1 VLEYWNTGILRMSHH
16 STTPPLHF
24 HMNLNKICV
33 IGVGGV
39 GGYFG
44 GRMAYGIARDKAS
57 TRKIFFIARGEHLA
71 HIQNNGLILNTSEKQ
86 GMICKPALA
95 TDDINEIPIPDLYL
109 ICVKSYDLNGVVS
122 AISKR
127 VERDTIIIPL
137 LNGVDIYERIRKI
150 LTKGIVLP
158 ACVYVGTHIEK
169 PGVVTQ
175 KGGDGLILCGKDP
188 EFPAFDPQETI
199 ELFKQLKIN
208 FTWKDDSY
216 PDIWGKYVF
225 IAAFGL
231 VTAYSGKTLGEVMV
245 DQEAKALVRKIME
258 EIVAIANKKDIKFPE
273 NIIEASIDKANNFP
287 YEIKTSYQRDVETP
301 GRKNEG
307 DLFGGA
313 ILRMGQELDVQT
325 PTTQYIFSEI
335 QKKSH

>member
-1 VLEYWNTGILRMSHH
+1 
-16 STTPPLHF
+16 
-24 HMNLNKICV
+24 
-33 IGVGGV
+33 
-39 GGYFG
+39 
-44 GRMAYGIARDKAS
+44 
-57 TRKIFFIARGEHLA
+57 
-71 HIQNNGLILNTSEKQ
+71 LILNTSEKQ

-95 TDDINEIPIPDLYL
+95 TDDIDEIPISDLYL
-109 ICVKSYDLNGVVS
+109 ICVKSYDLDDVIT
-122 AISKR
+122 AISEKIKS
-127 VERDTIIIPL
+127 DTIIIPL

-150 LTKGIVLP
+150 LTTGIVLP

-175 KGGDGLILCGKDP
+175 KGGDGVIFCGKDP
-188 EFPAFDPQETI
+188 EFLAFDSQEII

-231 VTAYSGKTLGEVMV
+231 VTAYSSKTLGEVMA
-245 DQEAKALVRKIME
+245 DQEAKNLVRKIMG
-258 EIVAIANKKDIKFPE
+258 EIVAIANEKDIKLPK
-273 NIIEASIDKANNFP
+273 NIIETSIDKANNFP

-313 ILRMGQELDVQT
+313 ILRMGRKLDIQT

-335 QKKSH
+335 QKSF